1 MRRGAN
7 DFPFDSVHFVLE
19 NAIAGNAWMV
29 VLPVAW
35 FHSVAK
41 SVCENLVLI
50 ANDLELSWNADKA
63 DSHIEP

>member
-1 MRRGAN
+1 M
-7 DFPFDSVHFVLE
+7 LE